1 MKNREDTLYVK
12 SNEGDDFWLFDLESI
27 KMAHHGYTKD
37 KDGKLLPFVDLP
49 TCGKL
54 SRFYDKD
61 FKFALYRKNSDCY
74 YILSHF
80 KLTTVLASPETAS
93 DVLRTIKDTC
103 KPSEW
108 ADVPKELAELK

>member
-12 SNEGDDFWLFDLESI
+12 SNEGNDFWLFDLESI
-27 KMAHHGYTKD
+27 KMAHHGFKKD
-37 KDGKLLPFVDLP
+37 KDGKLLLFVDLP
-49 TCGKL
+49 TGGRL
-54 SRFYDKD
+54 TRFYDKD

-93 DVLRTIKDTC
+93 DVLHTIKDTC
-103 KPSEW
+103 KPCEW
-108 ADVPKELAELK
+108 ADVPKELAGLK